1 MKWKISVNKMIWVN
15 INIFLTRRAIV
26 NWNKSK
32 NKRGQTNSKDN
43 KISQDVKDETH
54 NDVVDNVVDT
64 KKSRELSPDSLK
76 V

>member
-1 MKWKISVNKMIWVN
+1 MKWKISVNKVIWVN

-32 NKRGQTNSKDN
+32 NKEDKQTLKTIE
-43 KISQDVKDETH
+43 ISQDVEDETQ

-64 KKSRELSPDSLK
+64 N
-76 V
+76 

>member
-1 MKWKISVNKMIWVN
+1 MKNISKQKMIWVN
-15 INIFLTRRAIV
+15 INIFLTRRTIV
-26 NWNKSK
+26 NWNIRK

-43 KISQDVKDETH
+43 KISQDVEDETQS
-54 NDVVDNVVDT
+54 DVVDNVVDT

>member
-1 MKWKISVNKMIWVN
+1 MIWVN
-15 INIFLTRRAIV
+15 INIFLTRRTIV
-26 NWNKSK
+26 NWNIRK

-43 KISQDVKDETH
+43 KISQDVEDETQS
-54 NDVVDNVVDT
+54 DVVDNVVDT

>member
-15 INIFLTRRAIV
+15 INTFLTRRAIV

-64 KKSRELSPDSLK
+64 N
-76 V
+76 